1 MSFLLR
7 RIPSDSPLSVF
18 NIRWLV
24 ASRFFADL
32 FFYSTTFVLFQQ
44 QRGFNFTQMFLL
56 ESIISVFVWLFDI
69 PTGIW
74 ADRFGYRK
82 LMLAGRVLNA
92 IGMVLFACSYGFWLF
107 AVASAIGGLA
117 IACISGCESAMV
129 YSCLSAQ
136 KKEQWAT
143 SAFALL
149 DMASNAGLFCGL
161 LTGSFIGAYSPTWAV
176 AASTIPAILALFTT
190 LRLCENAKVGLA
202 VVTVQKIHVGTGKL
216 LRVALRVVYEQP
228 ALVGLSIFDTAAF
241 AMVNSIFWYNQ
252 PYFARS
258 GISVTWFGPLMA
270 AAMALKML
278 LLLRLPSMQQRL
290 GTRFTL
296 MLSCLLPGIAYALLA
311 RVYAPTSTFL
321 LITCIVVF
329 SGWRQPLVQVEINR
343 HIAEEAR
350 ATTLSTLS
358 FLGTLAEVALN
369 LLIGH
374 LGRRSGIHATCRS
387 LSVTD
392 LYPDSPARACQRRSI
407 NVASITSSSDTP
419 VYACKMT

>member
-1 MSFLLR
+1 
-7 RIPSDSPLSVF
+7 
-18 NIRWLV
+18 
-24 ASRFFADL
+24 
-32 FFYSTTFVLFQQ
+32 
-44 QRGFNFTQMFLL
+44 MFLL
-56 ESIISVFVWLFDI
+56 ESIISASVWLFDI
-69 PTGIW
+69 PTGVW

-82 LMLAGRVLNA
+82 LMLAGRILNV
-92 IGMVLFACSYGFWLF
+92 IGMVVFACAYGFWLF

-129 YSCLSAQ
+129 YSSLPAQ

-161 LTGSFIGAYSPTWAV
+161 LMGSFIGAYSPTWAMI
-176 AASTIPAILALFTT
+176 ASIIPAILALFTT
-190 LRLCENAKVGLA
+190 LRLHEDIKAALE
-202 VVTVQKIHVGTGKL
+202 VVTMQKTHVGSSKL
-216 LRVALRVVYEQP
+216 LRVALRAVYEQP

-252 PYFARS
+252 PFFARS
-258 GISVTWFGPLMA
+258 GIPITWFGTLMA
-270 AAMALKML
+270 AAMGLKML

-311 RVYAPTSTFL
+311 VTHAPTPTFL
-321 LITCIVVF
+321 LIVCIVAF

-343 HIAEEAR
+343 HITEEAR

-358 FLGTLAEVALN
+358 FLGTLAGIALN
-369 LLIGH
+369 PLIGY
-374 LGRRSGIHATCRS
+374 LGDLGLEVTGVGIGLGLMVLCLAVPFLVLETLTKQH
-387 LSVTD
+387 
-392 LYPDSPARACQRRSI
+392 
-407 NVASITSSSDTP
+407 
-419 VYACKMT
+419 